1 MLTKDEAVAIQS
13 DWDRQQE
20 VYLPYREEAAGALV
34 DLVRAKGLPVRVLD
48 LAGGTGTLARRL
60 LARLPEAEVTL
71 LDFNPVLRAIA
82 EASLPGVELVQADL
96 SSPDWV
102 DALPHKQYDFVLT
115 MTAMHC
121 FAAEPLR
128 RLYREVRGI
137 LVPGGIFANADR
149 MIDDGLPGFAEP
161 VESADE
167 WVRWWAAIEAHP
179 VLGTLV
185 GQQHGESADFHPP
198 VSWHVDAL
206 RAAGFTE
213 VGTLWRRRDQAA
225 VLAVSAPGAPGT
237 RRSSAPPA

>member
-1 MLTKDEAVAIQS
+1 MLTKDEAGAIQAE
-13 DWDRQQE
+13 WDRQQE
-20 VYLPYREEAAGALV
+20 VYLPYREEAASALV
-34 DLVRAKGLPVRVLD
+34 DLVRDKGSPVRVLD
-48 LAGGTGTLARRL
+48 LAGGTGTLAHRL

-96 SSPDWV
+96 GSPDWV
-102 DALPHKQYDFVLT
+102 DALPHKRYDFVLT

-128 RLYREVRGI
+128 RVYREVRGI
-137 LVPGGIFANADR
+137 LVPGGAFANADR

-161 VESADE
+161 AGSGDA
-167 WVRWWAAIEAHP
+167 WVRWWAGIAAHP
-179 VLGTLV
+179 VLGPLV
-185 GQQHGESADFHPP
+185 GRQGQSADFHPP

-206 RAAGFTE
+206 RAAGFAG

-225 VLAVSAPGAPGT
+225 VLAINAPGGPGT
-237 RRSSAPPA
+237 PRSSGPPA